1 MAFEAMHGV
10 WGAGLAAI
18 AISLST
24 LPAGAAGTSRLLQF
38 AQTVSDT
45 AQGATAA
52 SQPPASDASA
62 ALPANSAK
70 QIKKAQT
77 ELRRLDCLKGRIDGK
92 LGDQTRQ
99 AVKKFW
105 ASAKQPAAEVNITDE
120 LISRLAESG
129 DGFCRPP
136 RPFFAIG
143 GRSGGNSTLAPFF
156 LPGARPA
163 AVPAPAAPPPP
174 PAKAQ

>member
-1 MAFEAMHGV
+1 MAFEAMQAV
-10 WGAGLAAI
+10 CGAGLAAI

-24 LPAGAAGTSRLLQF
+24 LPAGAAGTSRMLQF

-45 AQGATAA
+45 ARGATAA
-52 SQPPASDASA
+52 SRPPASDASA
-62 ALPANSAK
+62 ALPANSPE
-70 QIKKAQT
+70 QIRKAQT

-99 AVKKFW
+99 AVKEFW
-105 ASAKQPAAEVNITDE
+105 ASAKQPIAEVNITDE

-129 DGFCRPP
+129 DGFCRPA

-143 GRSGGNSTLAPFF
+143 GRSGGNSALAPFF

-174 PAKAQ
+174 PAAAQ